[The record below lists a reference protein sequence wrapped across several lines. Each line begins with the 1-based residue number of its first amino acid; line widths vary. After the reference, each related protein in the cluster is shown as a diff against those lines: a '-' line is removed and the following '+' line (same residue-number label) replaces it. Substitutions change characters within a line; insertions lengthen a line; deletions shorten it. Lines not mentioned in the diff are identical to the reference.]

1 MYPLSSRRK
10 SNYCLCG
17 FGAYS
22 IVRPGDFKIV
32 VLHFILNNRPCRYE
46 DILPQWKNL
55 AVRLEVSDLRT
66 KWIETCVRPSEGL
79 TRYLL
84 EVYMRDGGTLGE
96 VLQGLLELGC
106 LDILEMLKGKVRSF
120 LDHRNAPETKVVN
133 GKMDP
138 KFFSILS
145 TLANALGKSD
155 PCADLMRRHSLGL
168 KKCSVQADSHETH
181 DQRET
186 SVLVRGEGS
195 GAENCDPNPGR
206 DWPVYKPELHLKKM
220 SVSFEKA
227 RRGNFCRILLLF
239 ADDGVRFS
247 AEAYNMIQ
255 GFEHRGVVAEVF
267 QLNESSLWYEM
278 LVSPEACCMKWASE
292 ADYVVPILSPNVV
305 REFHGA
311 ATAGGDGEEGG
322 SLVPTSPL
330 INRFMYTLLRSRYVD
345 AGCRN
350 EVVRAVMPT
359 QHLSL
364 LGASPAIKND
374 PLLRLVWIPL
384 REEKVKARLRGMLAE
399 TEKKRS
405 LS

>member
-1 MYPLSSRRK
+1 M
-10 SNYCLCG
+10 
-17 FGAYS
+17 
-22 IVRPGDFKIV
+22 
-32 VLHFILNNRPCRYE
+32 LHCRYE

-55 AVRLEVSDLRT
+55 AVRLEVSELRT

-106 LDILEMLKGKVRSF
+106 LDILEMLKEKVGSF
-120 LDHRNAPETKVVN
+120 LEHRNVPDTKAIK
-133 GKMDP
+133 GKIDP
-138 KFFSILS
+138 KFFSILA
-145 TLANALGKSD
+145 TLANALGKAD
-155 PCADLMRRHSLGL
+155 PIADMMQRHSLGL
-168 KKCSVQADSHETH
+168 KKCSAQSDSGEIF

-186 SVLVRGEGS
+186 SVMVRGVGT

-206 DWPVYKPELHLKKM
+206 DWPAYSPELHLKQR
-220 SVSFEKA
+220 SAGIEKG
-227 RRGNFCRILLLF
+227 RRGNCCRILLLF
-239 ADDGVRFS
+239 ADDGVSFS
-247 AEAYNMIQ
+247 EEAHNMMQ
-255 GFEHRGVVAEVF
+255 GVEHRGVVAEVF
-267 QLNESSLWYEM
+267 RLNESSLWYEM
-278 LVSPEACCMKWASE
+278 LVSPEACCMKWAGE

-311 ATAGGDGEEGG
+311 AAAEGG
-322 SLVPTSPL
+322 GGEDGGLVPTSPM

-350 EVVRAVMPT
+350 EVVRPVLPT
-359 QHLSL
+359 QYMAL
-364 LGASPAIKND
+364 LGASPAIKKD
-374 PLLRLVWIPL
+374 PLLRLVWVPL

-399 TEKKRS
+399 TAKKRS

>member
-1 MYPLSSRRK
+1 M
-10 SNYCLCG
+10 
-17 FGAYS
+17 
-22 IVRPGDFKIV
+22 
-32 VLHFILNNRPCRYE
+32 
-46 DILPQWKNL
+46 
-55 AVRLEVSDLRT
+55 RT

-138 KFFSILS
+138 KFFSVLS

-168 KKCSVQADSHETH
+168 KKCSVQANAHETH

-195 GAENCDPNPGR
+195 GTENCDPHPGR
-206 DWPVYKPELHLKKM
+206 EWPVYKPELHHKKL

-292 ADYVVPILSPNVV
+292 ADYVIPILSPNVV

-311 ATAGGDGEEGG
+311 AMAGGDGEEGG

-350 EVVRAVMPT
+350 EVVRPVMPT
-359 QHLSL
+359 QHLSR